1 MPRKSTLGSADLAVT
16 RFLSGFAR
24 HLLAAGLSHAQFT
37 ALARIA
43 YFRAASEIATFRNR
57 RVNYSAVA
65 AMTGLTRLQVREL
78 AKQGP
83 AVAPTKPDRLA
94 RIIEGWTTDPRFQKS
109 DFSPRR
115 LSIGAK
121 PLGFRDLVRKYGG
134 DIPPRATL
142 REMVRN
148 HLVTLQG
155 QYVQLDAKAHDTSA
169 QGRLRNVSEALTAL
183 VGTSRSNADSHPM
196 RSLSREI
203 TYSGVSAKGRILLQK
218 RAAESL
224 QAFVAE
230 LQAAGIAASIESPPN
245 RRHSGRINR
254 TRVVIISEELDEE
267 G

>member
-1 MPRKSTLGSADLAVT
+1 MPRKSTLGSADVAVT
-16 RFLSGFAR
+16 HFLSGFAR

-83 AVAPTKPDRLA
+83 AAALAKPDRFV

-115 LSIGAK
+115 LAIGAK
-121 PLGFRDLVRKYGG
+121 PSGFRDLVRKYGG

-148 HLVTLQG
+148 RLVTLHG
-155 QYVQLDAKAHDTSA
+155 QYVQLDAKAHDTKA
-169 QGRLRNVSEALTAL
+169 QGRLRHMSEALTAL
-183 VGTSRSNADSHPM
+183 VGASRMSADSYPIC
-196 RSLSREI
+196 SLTREI
-203 TYSGVSAKGRILLQK
+203 TYSGASAKGRVLLQK
-218 RAAESL
+218 RTAESL
-224 QAFVAE
+224 HAFVAE
-230 LQAAGIAASIESPPN
+230 LQAAGTAASIESPPN
-245 RRHSGRINR
+245 RRQGGRITR
-254 TRVVIISEELDEE
+254 TRVVLISEELDEE